1 MDKEDEIQDLKE
13 KLRSINSKI
22 REELTKIDQLKLK
35 ITTVYRR
42 RDKKKYEDERKQIT
56 ANLTKYETEMDLIKK
71 RLSELES
78 RGIPS

>member
-1 MDKEDEIQDLKE
+1 MDKEVEIQDLKE
-13 KLRSINSKI
+13 KLRFINSKI

-56 ANLTKYETEMDLIKK
+56 ANLKKYETEMDLIKK

>member
-1 MDKEDEIQDLKE
+1 MDKEKDIQDLKE

-22 REELTKIDQLKLK
+22 KEELTKIDQLKLK

-56 ANLTKYETEMDLIKK
+56 ANLKKYETEMDLIKK

-78 RGIPS
+78 GGIPS